1 MEMVGKPSAAGVV
14 STASALRSAFCA
26 TDVTYVCPRFCRT
39 YRVIGL
45 DPGFQTMMMEMMRQN
60 SRLIELMDRR
70 LTVEEKRREEEEAA
84 RKAATTP
91 YVGPINDPFAVGSSS
106 SVGFPSALSS
116 GFTGNRAEKYL
127 PQIPILDH
135 SKMGKSRMVEVEEW
149 LRRFQCLACPD

>member
-1 MEMVGKPSAAGVV
+1 M
-14 STASALRSAFCA
+14 
-26 TDVTYVCPRFCRT
+26 
-39 YRVIGL
+39 IGL

-70 LTVEEKRREEEEAA
+70 LTAEEKRREEEEAA

-91 YVGPINDPFAVGSSS
+91 YVGPIGDPFAVGSSS
-106 SVGFPSALSS
+106 SVGLPSAPSS

-135 SKMGKSRMVEVEEW
+135 SKMGNSNQSSGAEVWTEFPE
-149 LRRFQCLACPD
+149 CPA